1 MANTLTLSEFKN
13 ILNYFIDNNKRLE
26 DEGKKTTAIGIEGE
40 AGIGKTAIIR
50 EVALERGMT
59 FVKFNLAQ
67 IEEVGD

>member
-40 AGIGKTAIIR
+40 AGIGNF
-50 EVALERGMT
+50 AL
-59 FVKFNLAQ
+59 
-67 IEEVGD
+67 